1 MVSEVEAMCREQMNI
16 SLNISGK
23 NLLSL
28 CGFQSIVM
36 AQSMENMNP
45 GLGCGSVVWMLAQ
58 HT

>member
-1 MVSEVEAMCREQMNI
+1 MCREQMNI
-16 SLNISGK
+16 SLNISGQ

-36 AQSMENMNP
+36 LVAQSMENMNP

-58 HT
+58 HA